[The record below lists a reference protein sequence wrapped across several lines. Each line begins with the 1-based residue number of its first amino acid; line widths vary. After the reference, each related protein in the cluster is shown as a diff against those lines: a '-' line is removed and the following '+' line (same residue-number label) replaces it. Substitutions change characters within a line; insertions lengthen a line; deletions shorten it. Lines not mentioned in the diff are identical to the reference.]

1 MKNQWIHIVL
11 AVVIGLSG
19 AARLRA
25 AEDRAVADWGTLRG
39 VVMGQDVEV
48 RAVGHPMLRGKVT
61 GFSEERVQ
69 LRSGN
74 QAVTI
79 DRAEVEQVGVR
90 RKSKR
95 LRNALLFGAIGVGVA
110 AAIGLGVVAGTGGS
124 DDVAGVV
131 TLPIALGGA
140 AGAGIGAAMPDGYR
154 LVYRR

>member
-1 MKNQWIHIVL
+1 MKNQWIHIAL
-11 AVVIGLSG
+11 AVAIGLSG
-19 AARLRA
+19 AAPLHA
-25 AEDRAVADWGTLRG
+25 VDDRTVGDWGSLRG

-48 RAVGHPMLRGKVT
+48 RAAGLPVLRGKVT
-61 GFSEERVQ
+61 EFSDERVQ

-74 QAVTI
+74 QTVSI
-79 DRAEVEQVGVR
+79 DRAGVEQVGVR
-90 RKSKR
+90 QKSKR

-110 AAIGLGVVAGTGGS
+110 AAIGLGVVGGTGGS

-140 AGAGIGAAMPDGYR
+140 AGAGIGAAMPGGYR